1 MLKQRIMQKRKLLSP
16 ISILMAIIVLAALCT
31 WVLPAGQY
39 DTLQYSDGGSFT
51 VNKKDTSIGL
61 PANKAVLDSLGIKIG
76 LANFVDGNVKK
87 PVAIPGTYHKIN
99 ANKQG
104 IIEIIQA
111 PIKGIYDSVEII
123 FFVLLIGAFMQ
134 VFNASGAMEK
144 GLSALSHRMQG
155 KESWLIII
163 LTFLFSLGGAT
174 FGMAEEGLAFYVILT
189 PIFIAAGYDLIVPV
203 AVIFGGTQLGT
214 LASFSNPF
222 SAVVASNAAGINWK
236 DGMNE
241 RLVMFIVTGIIM
253 IWYIVHYAN
262 KIKKDPTK
270 SLLYKIDGILP
281 SLPVSM
287 QSSNINN
294 EPLSGKNIALLVVF
308 FATFFVMIGGV
319 IKLGWSLTEMT
330 TVFLAASIIVAIIM
344 GMSESDFISH
354 FIKGAES
361 LLSVALIIGV
371 ARGVTVILN
380 EGKISDTIVHY
391 ASQAISG
398 MPSALFIVSIFAL
411 YLLFTLFIS
420 SSSGMAVLTMPIM
433 GALAIMANVPGREIV
448 NSYLFGMGIMGFL
461 TPTGLILPSLAIVN
475 VSIKAWFKFVLPL
488 IIMLAIAC
496 IVCLLIGIQFS

>member
-1 MLKQRIMQKRKLLSP
+1 MQKRKLLSP
-16 ISILMAIIVLAALCT
+16 ITILMAIIVLAAICT
-31 WVLPAGQY
+31 WILPAGQY
-39 DTLQYSDGGSFT
+39 NTLQYNDGGSFT
-51 VNKKDTSIGL
+51 LIQKDTTLTL
-61 PANKAVLDSLGIKIG
+61 PANKAILDSLGIKINLSKFENG
-76 LANFVDGNVKK
+76 DVKK
-87 PVAIPGTYHKIN
+87 PISIPDSYHQIN
-99 ANKQG
+99 SNKQS
-104 IIEIIQA
+104 IVEIFQA
-111 PIKGIYDSVEII
+111 PIKGIYDSKEII

-134 VFNASGAMEK
+134 VFNTSGAMEQ
-144 GLSALSHRMQG
+144 GLRALSHRMQG
-155 KESWLIII
+155 RESWLIII

-241 RLVMFIVTGIIM
+241 RIAMFVITGIIM
-253 IWYIVHYAN
+253 VWYIVHYAN
-262 KIKKDPTK
+262 TVKKDPTK
-270 SLLYKIDGILP
+270 SLVYKIDGLLP
-281 SLPVSM
+281 SLPANM
-287 QSSNINN
+287 QTNN
-294 EPLSGKNIALLVVF
+294 TSQTALSTKNIVLLLVF

-330 TVFLAASIIVAIIM
+330 TVFLVSSIVVAVIM
-344 GMSESDFISH
+344 GMSESDYIANFV
-354 FIKGAES
+354 KGAES

-371 ARGVTVILN
+371 ARGVTIILT
-380 EGKISDTIVHY
+380 EGKISDSIVYY
-391 ASQAISG
+391 ASQAVSG
-398 MPSALFIVSIFAL
+398 MSPALFIVSVFAL
-411 YLLFTLFIS
+411 YIVFTLFIS
-420 SSSGMAVLTMPIM
+420 SSSGMAVLTMPII

-475 VSIKAWFKFVLPL
+475 VSLKAWFKFVLPL

-496 IVCLLIGIQFS
+496 IACLLIGIKFS